1 MRYRN
6 NVNYRCAFRCLL
18 FSVCSFSF
26 PLAVCRLLF
35 NVRRST
41 FTVWCLRSAALNVNC
56 APTGRRCAR
65 RRASIAFGGMKAEGE
80 RDLRK
85 RSKASQQCTALP
97 DEFFFYVHNG
107 NFSVAQLSEQLS
119 CCVRCPV
126 EGASAYLLLPFNT
139 PCQHWKCFKEKLQ
152 QIDSKRAWQHFKET
166 VRVGNVAG
174 NLLQIV
180 SVGGNPWSFR
190 ESTIVHCLAKFT

>member
-1 MRYRN
+1 MPRHRIPKQMRNLPAAPALTKHFARFYTFRLYGIYMHISRIIWYRN
-6 NVNYRCAFRCLL
+6 NVNSRCSFRCLL

-85 RSKASQQCTALP
+85 RSKAPQKFTALP
-97 DEFFFYVHNG
+97 DELLFYAHNG
-107 NFSVAQLSEQLS
+107 NFSAAQLSEQLS

-126 EGASAYLLLPFNT
+126 EGASAYFFFLLLPPATIENAL
-139 PCQHWKCFKEKLQ
+139 K
-152 QIDSKRAWQHFKET
+152 KRLI
-166 VRVGNVAG
+166 R
-174 NLLQIV
+174 
-180 SVGGNPWSFR
+180 
-190 ESTIVHCLAKFT
+190 